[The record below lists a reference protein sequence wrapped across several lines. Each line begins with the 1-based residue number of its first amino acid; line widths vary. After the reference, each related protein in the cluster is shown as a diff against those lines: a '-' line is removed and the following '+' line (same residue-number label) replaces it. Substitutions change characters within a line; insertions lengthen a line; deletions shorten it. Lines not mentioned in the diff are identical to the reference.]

1 MSLRSPSTIC
11 SRALSWFLLK
21 ETVGKGARSVEL
33 TVGPQLPSASGEGPA
48 SAGPNSRPFA
58 SGPYDFRSLW
68 CCSLLLFRPS
78 DRDPLARRRVHRT
91 VVGSRGSNER
101 IGVRTRWSEW
111 GGLALIHI
119 PATPT
124 DSSALA
130 VAPLTFSLVIFPA
143 DPSNDVS
150 GGTGIFSGVLSV
162 CVRARA

>member
-78 DRDPLARRRVHRT
+78 DRDPSLGDASIGRLWGPGAATSGSVSVHAGVSGVASLLST
-91 VVGSRGSNER
+91 SRPHPP
-101 IGVRTRWSEW
+101 TPLRWPSRPSRSP
-111 GGLALIHI
+111 LSSSPLI
-119 PATPT
+119 PATT
-124 DSSALA
+124 SAGALGSS
-130 VAPLTFSLVIFPA
+130 VES
-143 DPSNDVS
+143 
-150 GGTGIFSGVLSV
+150 
-162 CVRARA
+162 